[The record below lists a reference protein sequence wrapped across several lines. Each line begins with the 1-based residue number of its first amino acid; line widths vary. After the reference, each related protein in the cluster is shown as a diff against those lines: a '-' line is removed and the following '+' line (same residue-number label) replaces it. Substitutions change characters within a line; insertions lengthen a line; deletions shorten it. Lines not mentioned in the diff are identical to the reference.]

1 MALEASPLTTL
12 IEEYVGQQLCLM
24 LGYNITNPMIDPI
37 PKDGDL
43 VGPDPLPDAWGHITC
58 VRKNSQILLR
68 DCNVD
73 AE

>member
-24 LGYNITNPMIDPI
+24 LGFNIANPMVDPI
-37 PKDGDL
+37 PSNGEL
-43 VGPDPLPDAWGHITC
+43 VGTDPLPDAWGHITC
-58 VRKNSQILLR
+58 VRKQPSIIR
-68 DCNVD
+68 DYNVD